1 MIWANSVVQGIL
13 LGGLYA
19 LFATGLSL
27 GFGVMRLVNLAHGDL
42 AILAAFMAFSL
53 VGTLTW
59 NPLTTLVIILPAAF
73 VLGYILQQL
82 VFHRVTGVD
91 PAFQIVATFGLSIV
105 IQNALLQRYTA
116 DTRGL
121 SAKVGRTLQ
130 TRNFKI
136 NDKIAIG
143 WLPLITF
150 LCGVG
155 VLSLLALFLNRTK
168 LGRAFR
174 ATSDDPDAAR
184 LMGIDHRRV
193 YGVALGIAFA
203 TVALAGV
210 LLGVRS
216 SFDPFIGPSR
226 LIYAFEAVIIGG
238 LGSLWGTLAGG
249 ITLGVAQGI
258 GRQISPQWGELVG
271 HLVFLAVLA
280 NKPTGI
286 FGKQLAR

>member
-1 MIWANSVVQGIL
+1 MIWVNAIIQGVL

-42 AILAAFMAFSL
+42 AIFAAFVSFSL
-53 VGTLTW
+53 TDYLDW
-59 NPLTTLVIILPAAF
+59 NPLQTIIIVAPAAF
-73 VLGYILQQL
+73 LVGYLMQELI
-82 VFHRVTGVD
+82 FHRVTSVD
-91 PAFQIVATFGLSIV
+91 PAFQIVTTFGLSIV
-105 IQNALLQRYTA
+105 IQNALLQHYTA
-116 DTRGL
+116 DSRGL
-121 SAKVGRTLQ
+121 SSKLGTTLQ

-155 VLSLLALFLNRTK
+155 VLALLALFLNRTK

-174 ATSDDPDAAR
+174 ATADDPDAAR
-184 LMGIDHRRV
+184 MMGIDHRRV
-193 YGVALGIAFA
+193 YGTALGIAFS

-210 LLGVRS
+210 LLGVRT
-216 SFDPFIGPSR
+216 SFDPFTGPTR

-249 ITLGVAQGI
+249 ITLGVAQAL
-258 GRQISPQWGELVG
+258 GRQLSPQWGELVG

-280 NKPTGI
+280 TRPTGM